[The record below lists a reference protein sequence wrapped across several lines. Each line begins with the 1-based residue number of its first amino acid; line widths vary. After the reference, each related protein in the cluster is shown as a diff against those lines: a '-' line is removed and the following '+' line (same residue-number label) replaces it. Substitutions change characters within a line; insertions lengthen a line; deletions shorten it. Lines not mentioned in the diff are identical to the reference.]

1 MEKVDKTNR
10 SDSSD
15 NSDSSDEEILIQ
27 STLLQSKRVKYQDNS
42 SSSKEL
48 KKNEI
53 IDTIKDQDENTEL
66 KMSNQVKDK
75 NEEIHLEIRRKL
87 QKASGYKPDLR

>member
-27 STLLQSKRVKYQDNS
+27 STLLQSKRVKYQDKPS
-42 SSSKEL
+42 SPAEL
-48 KKNEI
+48 KKNEKE
-53 IDTIKDQDENTEL
+53 DNIKDKNENNGL
-66 KMSNQVKDK
+66 KMNNKEKDK

>member
-1 MEKVDKTNR
+1 MEIVERTNS
-10 SDSSD
+10 SDS
-15 NSDSSDEEILIQ
+15 SDSSDEEILIQ
-27 STLLQSKRVKYQDNS
+27 STLLQSKRVKYQDKPS
-42 SSSKEL
+42 SPAEL

-53 IDTIKDQDENTEL
+53 IDTIKDKDENTEL

-75 NEEIHLEIRRKL
+75 NEEIHLEIRKKL

>member
-1 MEKVDKTNR
+1 MEIVERTNS
-10 SDSSD
+10 SDS
-15 NSDSSDEEILIQ
+15 SDSSDEEILIQ

-53 IDTIKDQDENTEL
+53 IDTIKDKDENTEL